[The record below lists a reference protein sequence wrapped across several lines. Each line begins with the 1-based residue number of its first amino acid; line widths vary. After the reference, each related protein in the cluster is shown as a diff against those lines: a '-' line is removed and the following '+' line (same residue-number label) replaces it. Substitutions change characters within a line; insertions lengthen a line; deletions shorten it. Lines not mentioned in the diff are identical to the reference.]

1 MVKAQVAARFTM
13 EVAPRLV
20 VSSTTRRRT
29 APARSLDPIAED
41 DREHLAYWSEYHQ
54 LQADDDD
61 AATANSS
68 SGFAEAWTKTKRAPP
83 RATITGGGPMRDV
96 GNGKHLPVD
105 GHGQRGRRAS
115 IRKLQGHRRVV

>member
-41 DREHLAYWSEYHQ
+41 DREHLAYWSEYQ
-54 LQADDDD
+54 QADDA

-68 SGFAEAWTKTKRAPP
+68 GFAAAWTKTKRAPP
-83 RATITGGGPMRDV
+83 QATITGGGPVRDV